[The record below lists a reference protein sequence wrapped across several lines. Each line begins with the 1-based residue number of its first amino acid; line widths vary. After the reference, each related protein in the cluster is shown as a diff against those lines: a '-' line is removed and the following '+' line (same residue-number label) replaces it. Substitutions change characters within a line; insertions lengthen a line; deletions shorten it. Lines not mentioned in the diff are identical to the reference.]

1 MELEEEEKLEMERI
15 LQLEREIT
23 EMHRRSEALAS
34 IASDA
39 VSLNTEF
46 LNLTVKCPIVTQIKS
61 AVH

>member
-39 VSLNTEF
+39 VSLNAEF
-46 LNLTVKCPIVTQIKS
+46 LNLTVK
-61 AVH
+61 